1 MTLSSTQITLSLRDP
16 RTLQSLPADALK
28 GLVEAYP
35 YFLCARFLETGW
47 HQGKT
52 DPAENRRILDLYGGN
67 WIQRQ
72 RFLDRIQA
80 CRDGAL
86 MPESAGNGNSLSP
99 KASPA
104 PVAEIESL
112 SDLPTDPPSP
122 APSPFTEAR
131 DQEEK
136 REAKGLEASP
146 GKGET
151 GEGKEKE
158 MKDAVPI
165 PSGSEQDYFLHQNIE
180 VPSDL
185 EAWKSPKAKA
195 DPDSPQRGGEKSLM
209 VMMSFSQW
217 LQHIQAKNRRAEA
230 EEAGKR
236 ALRAQWQKEKL
247 MAALEEENEEIPEN
261 VFEMAMSSIRS
272 EGSLISE
279 ALADILYRQGKAEK
293 AIDMYKKLSLRN
305 PEKSSYFAQKID
317 NIRKASEI

>member
-1 MTLSSTQITLSLRDP
+1 
-16 RTLQSLPADALK
+16 
-28 GLVEAYP
+28 
-35 YFLCARFLETGW
+35 
-47 HQGKT
+47 
-52 DPAENRRILDLYGGN
+52 
-67 WIQRQ
+67 
-72 RFLDRIQA
+72 
-80 CRDGAL
+80 RDGAL

-99 KASPA
+99 KTSPA
-104 PVAEIESL
+104 PVAEKESL

-236 ALRAQWQKEKL
+236 
-247 MAALEEENEEIPEN
+247 
-261 VFEMAMSSIRS
+261 
-272 EGSLISE
+272 
-279 ALADILYRQGKAEK
+279 
-293 AIDMYKKLSLRN
+293 
-305 PEKSSYFAQKID
+305 
-317 NIRKASEI
+317 